1 MLFVYGDESMD
12 ETKQRVCAVAGI
24 VGTEEIWAAIQTKW
38 IDRTGGIP
46 FHANDCDSDYG
57 DYKNTPHADNKALY
71 RDLAIM
77 LAESGLAGFGQAID
91 LKAKEAIFPGGSDLA
106 YFNAFIRVLEAM
118 RNFAINTKETL
129 EITFDMRLE
138 SEHNAGLLY
147 GYARESDQ
155 TYTACLAS
163 KISFEF
169 AKDNPR
175 IQVADLLAREAM
187 KALDNFVG
195 PVKRPIRKS
204 WKALAD
210 TNRFDVA
217 AFSTEW
223 FSSMKQQYA
232 EVQKIVGFNQ
242 NDYVQWLKDR
252 NRQDSISNKFH
263 FITWIARRDKE
274 QGK

>member
-1 MLFVYGDESMD
+1 
-12 ETKQRVCAVAGI
+12 
-24 VGTEEIWAAIQTKW
+24 
-38 IDRTGGIP
+38 
-46 FHANDCDSDYG
+46 
-57 DYKNTPHADNKALY
+57 
-71 RDLAIM
+71 
-77 LAESGLAGFGQAID
+77 
-91 LKAKEAIFPGGSDLA
+91 
-106 YFNAFIRVLEAM
+106 
-118 RNFAINTKETL
+118 
-129 EITFDMRLE
+129 MRLE

-274 QGK
+274 ARQMSTWYKVTLPSEECGLDGLMNKLQEAFTAIFIAKSAHRHDVALFTDHDDNFENHFFYFSPGAGGMMPHLIEIFKGVPCEQPVLHDKMILLVGHAGAREALLRSAGKS